1 MGVNEG
7 EELLVDEE
15 TFAGDSFARDDER
28 LAWVYTD
35 VCESTD
41 VFLSSIVP
49 LPRCESILG
58 RESMLG
64 RESGMGGR
72 TASTLAEEGC
82 PCEDE
87 NLDILLAIENLEY
100 R

>member
-7 EELLVDEE
+7 EVLLVDGE
-15 TFAGDSFARDDER
+15 TFMGISFARDDER
-28 LAWVYTD
+28 LAWVYKD
-35 VCESTD
+35 ACESTD
-41 VFLSSIVP
+41 VFLSDIVP
-49 LPRCESILG
+49 LPRC
-58 RESMLG
+58 ESMLG
-64 RESGMGGR
+64 RESGMGGG
-72 TASTLAEEGC
+72 TASKPGEEVF